1 MQSVYINTP
10 QDYMGDGMKEINN
23 RRGQIL
29 DMEQEGDM
37 SIIKSS
43 VPVAEMF
50 GFAGAIRG
58 ATQGRCLWS
67 VEFSGFER
75 VPNELQP
82 KIAKQIRDRKGLKS
96 E

>member
-1 MQSVYINTP
+1 MA
-10 QDYMGDGMKEINN
+10 
-23 RRGQIL
+23 
-29 DMEQEGDM
+29 
-37 SIIKSS
+37 IIKGS

-75 VPNELQP
+75 VPNEIQT
-82 KIAKQIRDRKGLKS
+82 KVVAQIRDRKGLKS